1 MAVRSAQY
9 TSARTSRAVYPRT
22 RRIRFRFNEEAGR
35 KYFVAG
41 DMVFSHF
48 VAGLSGAF
56 PPGEEGFIRSVRRF
70 ADQITDPELKKRVA
84 GFIGQE
90 SMHGQEHRHLN
101 EKLIAMGYPIAWWDS
116 ESFKDKRIRFED
128 RLPAHVHLALTAAAA
143 AKKAELAKSWE
154 EMSGG
159 LPKMFEAIKSRL
171 DILSQSKKL
180 PADLDKAKLEG
191 AKGGYEEAVKMWE
204 DAKAAFAG
212 GNLTD
217 ALAKG
222 KTVKEKAAAVMTALG
237 MQVPA
242 AAAPAP
248 APAAAPKG

>member
-1 MAVRSAQY
+1 MQTKKFWVPILLVVFGLFVLSCGSGSKEAATAALKAAEDSWNAVKGE
-9 TSARTSRAVYPRT
+9 VV
-22 RRIRFRFNEEAGR
+22 
-35 KYFVAG
+35 KYIPDQAKGVDDAIK
-41 DMVFSHF
+41 
-48 VAGLSGAF
+48 GAKENF
-56 PPGEEGFIRSVRRF
+56 DKGNFDAALAAAKGIPDKVK
-70 ADQITDPELKKRVA
+70 ELA
-84 GFIGQE
+84 
-90 SMHGQEHRHLN
+90 
-101 EKLIAMGYPIAWWDS
+101 
-116 ESFKDKRIRFED
+116 
-128 RLPAHVHLALTAAAA
+128 AAAA